1 MALHGY
7 VSHQVTGRRRTSLF
21 SSTCCLWLVTLTWM
35 NALFIYYSSLLLLQ
49 LRLIDCLINNTLQT
63 RSKRLH
69 KAAGLGEARC
79 PVSFTKQPANSRART
94 QSLGICGSPVPAH
107 FPATP
112 LRCPLAEV
120 SMRAMHP
127 HLYVSNPKRAPASKT

>member
-1 MALHGY
+1 
-7 VSHQVTGRRRTSLF
+7 
-21 SSTCCLWLVTLTWM
+21 M

-94 QSLGICGSPVPAH
+94 QALASVVPQFPLISRPHRCGAHWQKCLCVRCSPI
-107 FPATP
+107 FPCQIQNELLHLKPSHIDRHRPLQRPTTKRHCRQVRLLQTP
-112 LRCPLAEV
+112 
-120 SMRAMHP
+120 
-127 HLYVSNPKRAPASKT
+127 